1 MESTIRLDLTRI
13 LAATG
18 ELQHFL
24 DLGTARLRVAGPL
37 SQEASEALIFAM
49 ADELED
55 HIRAM
60 RDRQGTATIRDIR
73 TWTRA
78 WIGEQEAALLETPPG
93 NGDRG

>member
-13 LAATG
+13 LEATG

-24 DLGTARLRVAGPL
+24 DLGAASLRVAGPL

-55 HIRAM
+55 HLRAM
-60 RDRQGTATIRDIR
+60 RARQGTATIRDIR
-73 TWTRA
+73 IWTRD

-93 NGDRG
+93 SGDRG

>member
-1 MESTIRLDLTRI
+1 M
-13 LAATG
+13 
-18 ELQHFL
+18 
-24 DLGTARLRVAGPL
+24 
-37 SQEASEALIFAM
+37 IFAM

-55 HIRAM
+55 HLRTM

-78 WIGEQEAALLETPPG
+78 WIGEQEAAFLETPPG

>member
-1 MESTIRLDLTRI
+1 
-13 LAATG
+13 
-18 ELQHFL
+18 
-24 DLGTARLRVAGPL
+24 
-37 SQEASEALIFAM
+37 M

-73 TWTRA
+73 TWIRA
-78 WIGEQEAALLETPPG
+78 WIDEQEAALGVKPPG